1 MRTLGKRVMQQCI
14 RGFESLS
21 VRHFLAWPYGE
32 ASRGGV
38 YRVYPKVWG
47 RGIFLGLRDCLAA
60 LSDDSE
66 AVVVAVF
73 EAISS
78 TLNELHFAMEAF
90 GNSIVTSEA
99 PHAGNGFEP
108 VGESPS

>member
-1 MRTLGKRVMQQCI
+1 MGT
-14 RGFESLS
+14 
-21 VRHFLAWPYGE
+21 RHF
-32 ASRGGV
+32 
-38 YRVYPKVWG
+38 
-47 RGIFLGLRDCLAA
+47 FLGLRDCLAA

-66 AVVVAVF
+66 AVAVEVF